1 MQVFRGLELP
11 AVYRRCFVAIGNFD
25 GVHRGHQAMLR
36 TLRAIAHRHAAP
48 ALVMT
53 FDPHPVA
60 ILKPEHT
67 PPSLSTPE
75 RKLELIGRLGI
86 DAAVVYPTTRA
97 FLQMSPEQFFR
108 RVLIEAFQARGLV
121 EGPNFRF
128 GHDRAGD
135 IALLRRLCQE
145 HGMQLHVEPPVAWN
159 GQLVSSSA
167 IRAALR
173 EGRIDDAVGM
183 LGHLYRISGCVTRGA
198 GRGRSVGFPTA
209 NLEGIATLIP
219 AGGVYAGFAHVPAAD
234 EAAARSSEADV
245 PSSVRR
251 AAAIHVGPNP
261 TFDDEQRKVEVH
273 VLDFTGDLYGHSL
286 DVDFLTRI
294 RSTQKFPD
302 AAALARRLQQD
313 IECVRAAV
321 SEFRPGPLD

>member
-1 MQVFRGLELP
+1 MQVFRGLDIP

-36 TLRAIAHRHAAP
+36 TLRARAHRHAAP

-60 ILKPEHT
+60 LLKPEHT
-67 PPSLSTPE
+67 PPSLSTLD
-75 RKLELIGRLGI
+75 RKLELLRRLAI
-86 DAAVVYPTTRA
+86 DAVVVYPTTRS
-97 FLQMSPEQFFR
+97 FLQLEPEEFFH
-108 RVLIEAFQARGLV
+108 RVLLQALEARGVV

-128 GHDRAGD
+128 GRGRSGD
-135 IALLRRLCQE
+135 IPLLQRLCAE
-145 HGMQLHVEPPVAWN
+145 HGLELHIEPPVRFR

-173 EGRIDDAVGM
+173 EGRMDDAVGM
-183 LGHLYRISGCVTRGA
+183 LGHLYRVTGCVVCGA

-209 NLEGIATLIP
+209 NLEGIETLVP
-219 AGGVYAGFAHVPAAD
+219 AGGVYAGFALVPGPDSA
-234 EAAARSSEADV
+234 EASQAETGPQAGT
-245 PSSVRR
+245 RR

-261 TFDDEQRKVEVH
+261 TFDDEQRKVEIH
-273 VLDFTGDLYGHSL
+273 ILDFEGDLYGHGL

-294 RSTQKFPD
+294 RDTLRFTD
-302 AAALARRLQQD
+302 AAALSRQLRAD
-313 IECVRAAV
+313 IERVRTVTAA
-321 SEFRPGPLD
+321 FRPGPLD

>member
-36 TLRAIAHRHAAP
+36 TLRAIAHRHSAP
-48 ALVMT
+48 AVVMT

-67 PPSLSTPE
+67 PPSLSTLD
-75 RKLELIGRLGI
+75 RKLELIRRLGI
-86 DAAVVYPTTRA
+86 DAVVAYPTTRS
-97 FLQMSPEQFFR
+97 FLQLSPEQFFQ
-108 RVLIEAFQARGLV
+108 RVLVEAFQARGLV

-128 GHDRAGD
+128 GHGRAGD
-135 IALLRRLCQE
+135 IPLLRRLCEQ
-145 HGMQLHVEPPVAWN
+145 HGMQLHIEPPVEWN

-167 IRAALR
+167 IRASLR

-183 LGHLYRISGCVTRGA
+183 LGHLYRVSGCVARGA
-198 GRGRSVGFPTA
+198 GRGRAVGFPTA

-219 AGGVYAGFAHVPAAD
+219 AGGVYAGFAHVPVGDDTAVAD
-234 EAAARSSEADV
+234 EGDV
-245 PSSVRR
+245 PACVRR

-261 TFDDEQRKVEVH
+261 TFDDAQRKVEVH
-273 VLDFTGDLYGHSL
+273 VLDFRGDLYGHSL

-302 AAALARRLQQD
+302 AAALARRLQED
-313 IECVRAAV
+313 IDRVRAATAA
-321 SEFRPGPLD
+321 FRPGPLD